1 MANGL
6 YLGRQVDAKGK
17 PGERTLLDPA
27 DLLTHGLI
35 VGMTGSG
42 KTGLAVVL
50 IEEVLRQG
58 TGVIAIDPKGDLANL
73 LLLFDDLA
81 PASFEPW
88 IDPETARRDGGPAKA
103 AAEASERARKGL
115 AEWGLGPADVA
126 ALRGSH
132 DAVIFTP
139 GSNAGVPLDVLQS
152 LDAPAVPFDSAE
164 EDLRDEIQSVVAGL
178 LGLVRVD
185 ADPLQSPQ
193 AIFLATLVERA
204 WREGKGLSL
213 ESLLGQV
220 AEPPFDK
227 LGALPLETAFPR
239 KDRQGLMM
247 ALNNLLASPSF
258 ENWRKG
264 EPLDVG
270 RDAAGEGRPAAA
282 VGRVDRAPLRRGAAV
297 RRRAPARQGEDVDAP
312 AARDERAAGA
322 RLHGRGVRL
331 LPAAPANPP
340 TKRPMLTLLKQA
352 RAQGVGVVLAT
363 QNPVDLDYKG
373 LANMGTWMVG
383 TLQTQ
388 RTASGSR
395 AGSPGRG
402 SSPRRSPPSSTRR
415 ASACSSST
423 TSTARSR
430 RCSSR
435 ASRCPTCADRSRAT
449 RSRASWTRW
458 RPRSARRPRRAPRPR
473 RRRRRPAVRPS
484 CPRRSSTSTCRSTAA
499 RSPSRTCS

>member
-17 PGERTLLDPA
+17 PGERTLLDPS
-27 DLLTHGLI
+27 DLLTHGLV

-204 WREGKGLSL
+204 WRD
-213 ESLLGQV
+213 GQ
-220 AEPPFDK
+220 
-227 LGALPLETAFPR
+227 GALARVADRPGRRAPVRQAGCPPARDGVPAEGPAGPHDGPQQPPRLAVVRELEEGRAAR
-239 KDRQGLMM
+239 R
-247 ALNNLLASPSF
+247 
-258 ENWRKG
+258 
-264 EPLDVG
+264 G

-297 RRRAPARQGEDVDAP
+297 RRRARARQGEDVDAP

-331 LPAAPANPP
+331 LSADREPAHEAADAHAA
-340 TKRPMLTLLKQA
+340 QA
-352 RAQGVGVVLAT
+352 G
-363 QNPVDLDYKG
+363 P
-373 LANMGTWMVG
+373 
-383 TLQTQ
+383 
-388 RTASGSR
+388 R
-395 AGSPGRG
+395 AGGGRRPGDAE
-402 SSPRRSPPSSTRR
+402 P
-415 ASACSSST
+415 
-423 TSTARSR
+423 
-430 RCSSR
+430 
-435 ASRCPTCADRSRAT
+435 
-449 RSRASWTRW
+449 
-458 RPRSARRPRRAPRPR
+458 RRPRLQGPRQHGHVDGR
-473 RRRRRPAVRPS
+473 H
-484 CPRRSSTSTCRSTAA
+484 AA
-499 RSPSRTCS
+499 DAA